1 MIHATQADR
10 AGCATQ
16 GGVRESGRAEHRLR
30 APRDPSSIFRCTV
43 AHPPILTLSLLADTL
58 AICRLP
64 ADAPV
69 PAWAWSGEPA
79 SVTRTRDEL
88 SIVCRADA
96 VPEGTKCEAGWR
108 CLKVKGPLDFGLTGI
123 LAAITAPLA
132 AAGIPVFAVCTYD
145 TDYVMVKAERLE
157 SAVDVLRRAGH
168 RIE

>member
-1 MIHATQADR
+1 M
-10 AGCATQ
+10 
-16 GGVRESGRAEHRLR
+16 
-30 APRDPSSIFRCTV
+30 
-43 AHPPILTLSLLADTL
+43 AHPPTLTLLADTL

-96 VPEGTKCEAGWR
+96 VPEGVQCEAGWR
-108 CLKVKGPLDFGLTGI
+108 CLKVEGPLDFGLTGI

-132 AAGIPVFAVCTYD
+132 AGGIPVFAV
-145 TDYVMVKAERLE
+145 YVMVKADQLAN
-157 SAVDVLRRAGH
+157 AVDVLRGAGH
-168 RIE
+168 RID